1 MIYPTFHYNEPQN
14 ILAIELIDTISGEE
28 CFVFEVAEIN
38 EDPDAL
44 IEYMIFFYYL
54 LEGFFNNNEFIF

>member
-14 ILAIELIDTISGEE
+14 ILSIELIDAISGEE
-28 CFVFEVAEIN
+28 CLCFEVTDIN
-38 EDPDAL
+38 EDPDAI

-54 LEGFFNNNEFIF
+54 LYGFFNNNEFVF

>member
-1 MIYPTFHYNEPQN
+1 MIYPTFHYNGPQN
-14 ILAIELIDTISGEE
+14 ILAIELIDAISGEE
-28 CFVFEVAEIN
+28 SFVFEVTEIN

-54 LEGFFNNNEFIF
+54 LEGFFNNNEFVF

>member
-14 ILAIELIDTISGEE
+14 ILAIELIDAISGEE
-28 CFVFEVAEIN
+28 CFVFEVTEIN

-44 IEYMIFFYYL
+44 IEYL
-54 LEGFFNNNEFIF
+54 LEGFFNNNGFVF

>member
-14 ILAIELIDTISGEE
+14 ILAIELIDAISGEE
-28 CFVFEVAEIN
+28 CFVFEVTEIN

-44 IEYMIFFYYL
+44 IAVSYTHLTLPTKRIV
-54 LEGFFNNNEFIF
+54 